1 MTRVFL
7 LNRSS
12 H

>member
-1 MTRVFL
+1 

-12 H
+12 HNSW